1 MVSSRRPVTPELA
14 SRWAASAQ
22 YHFLDAL
29 ISDPQIQYGELAFH
43 GGTSLHF
50 SWRSPRSSE
59 DLDFLV
65 ARSTA
70 DLGVIVERAG
80 QKVAESF
87 RSEDPQFTVDIR
99 DRTRRAD
106 RMISYDLRVAHAAYI
121 GKALI
126 KVEFWRVSSAYLAQY
141 PVELRS
147 PIQPGEM
154 VSRISNPLP
163 AATLETAYCDKLTAF
178 ATRRYLKWRDIYDLW
193 WIGTQTDAKL
203 ELSSVTR
210 QFLHNLSAYR
220 TVGGVPPA
228 QALRKFLEHDPAKL
242 LEKADPDLRRWLPQP
257 LWEKMHPR
265 VTQEMIEYVRAA
277 LVRVADAIDG
287 DLVDGTLRRP
297 RQ

>member
-1 MVSSRRPVTPELA
+1 MPLPRRPVTPELA

-22 YHFLDAL
+22 YYFLDAL
-29 ISDPQIQYGELAFH
+29 MADPQIQYGQLAFH

-50 SWRSPRSSE
+50 SWRSPQLSE

-65 ARSTA
+65 ARSAA
-70 DLGVIVERAG
+70 DLTAIVERAG
-80 QKVAESF
+80 QKVAETLH
-87 RSEDPQFTVDIR
+87 SEEPQFTVEVR
-99 DRTRRAD
+99 NRTRHEE
-106 RMISYDLRVAHAAYI
+106 RMISYDLRVAHTAYI

-126 KVEFWRVSSAYLAQY
+126 KVEFWRVSSEYLAQY

-147 PIQPGEM
+147 PIRPGEM

-178 ATRRYLKWRDIYDLW
+178 STRRYPKWRDIFDLW
-193 WIGTQTDAKL
+193 WIGTQTDARL
-203 ELSSVTR
+203 DLPLVTR

-220 TVGGVPPA
+220 TAGGIPPT
-228 QALRKFLEHDPAKL
+228 QALRKFLENDPAKL

-265 VTQEMIEYVRAA
+265 VTKEMIEYVRGA
-277 LVRVADAIDG
+277 LTSVADTIEK
-287 DLVDGTLRRP
+287 DLVGSTLKRP
-297 RQ
+297 PQ